1 MSGYQIYQAL
11 HGGPGSRAIR
21 EVHDIAVAEAENE
34 LERAKRITALGM
46 KIESGWEGSAGAAAF
61 GAAYPIAR
69 VSSIGV
75 ANLERTHQLLDQQAY
90 SFDSAKGNVV
100 PVAERAPE
108 AGLLEDVAPWSTDT
122 ESEYARHQ
130 AKSEHNIRIYNQYD
144 MASWD
149 NESALPTDYP
159 RLHDRDDEIVVDPPE
174 RTPQPPGGPGD
185 RDGVAPP
192 GGGDRDEGRVTP
204 PPVVG
209 EDRTRPQWVDDGT
222 TLPQQVDSKVVQPGR
237 LPVVPPVTPPPGPTT
252 FPPYIPQGVGP
263 GGSGGGGRGAA
274 GPAGGRPTG
283 PGGIGGRPGGTGGIG
298 SAGGIGGRAGGFGPG
313 GPGALGAEARSHGA
327 ADPHA
332 RGQAAQSAGRG
343 GMGGGVGAGAR
354 GQGGEDEEHTRAS
367 FLQEDDPEA
376 IFGTDQVTAPPV
388 IGG

>member
-1 MSGYQIYQAL
+1 MTGMTGYQIYHAL
-11 HGGPGSRAIR
+11 HGGPGSRALR
-21 EVHDIAVAEAENE
+21 EVHDITAAEVKHE

-75 ANLERTHQLLDQQAY
+75 ANLERTDQLLDQQAH
-90 SFDSAKGNVV
+90 SFDSAKANVV

-108 AGLLEDVAPWSTDT
+108 AGLLDDVAPWSTDT
-122 ESEYARHQ
+122 ETEYARHQ
-130 AKSEHNIRIYNQYD
+130 AKSEHNIRVYDQYD

-159 RLHDRDDEIVVDPPE
+159 RLHDWDDEIDVERPE
-174 RTPQPPGGPGD
+174 RPPTPPDGPGD
-185 RDGVAPP
+185 RDEVTPP

-204 PPVVG
+204 PPIAG
-209 EDRTRPQWVDDGT
+209 DERTRPQLVDDGT

-237 LPVVPPVTPPPGPTT
+237 FPVVPPVTPPPGPTT
-252 FPPYIPQGVGP
+252 FPPFVPQGIGAGP
-263 GGSGGGGRGAA
+263 GRGGPCGTGRGAGGA
-274 GPAGGRPTG
+274 GGIGGRPAG
-283 PGGIGGRPGGTGGIG
+283 PGGIGGRPGG
-298 SAGGIGGRAGGFGPG
+298 FGPG
-313 GPGALGAEARSHGA
+313 GSGALGAEARSYGP

-343 GMGGGVGAGAR
+343 GMGGGMGGGAR

-388 IGG
+388 IGE

>member
-1 MSGYQIYQAL
+1 MSGYEIYHAL
-11 HGGPGSRAIR
+11 HGGPGSSALR
-21 EVHDIAVAEAENE
+21 EVHDITVAEAKHE

-46 KIESGWEGSAGAAAF
+46 KIESGWQGSAGAAAF

-75 ANLERTHQLLDQQAY
+75 ANLERTDQLLDQQAH

-108 AGLLEDVAPWSTDT
+108 TGFLDDIAPWSTDT
-122 ESEYARHQ
+122 ETEYARHQ
-130 AKSEHNIRIYNQYD
+130 AKSEHNIRVYDQYD

-159 RLHDRDDEIVVDPPE
+159 SLDGWDGEIVVDPPE
-174 RTPQPPGGPGD
+174 RTPPPGGPGD
-185 RDGVAPP
+185 RDDVTPP
-192 GGGDRDEGRVTP
+192 GGGDRGEGRVTP

-209 EDRTRPQWVDDGT
+209 DERTRPQLVDDGT

-252 FPPYIPQGVGP
+252 FPPYLPQGLGS
-263 GGSGGGGRGAA
+263 GSGGAGRGAA
-274 GPAGGRPTG
+274 GTAGGRPG
-283 PGGIGGRPGGTGGIG
+283 GAGGIGGRPGGI
-298 SAGGIGGRAGGFGPG
+298 
-313 GPGALGAEARSHGA
+313 GPGALGAEGRSHGQ

-332 RGQAAQSAGRG
+332 RGQGAQGGGRG
-343 GMGGGVGAGAR
+343 GMGGAGGGAR